1 MTTIQKIL
9 EDSKKIVIKLGSN
22 VLSTED
28 GVPNREAIKNI
39 VEQLI
44 ACLLYTS
51 RCV

>member
-39 VEQLI
+39 V
-44 ACLLYTS
+44 CLLDTS